1 MPVADSVPRIEDYAM
16 LSNRRSAALV
26 AGGSVD
32 WLCVPRF
39 DSPAVFCRL
48 LADAD
53 GSRWL
58 VAPKDGIIT
67 SRGYRETSF
76 VLDCRWTTPTGRAVT
91 TDLLPVG
98 QWHDRVAL
106 IRSVACTAGSVEVD
120 FELII
125 RFGYGAILP
134 WVRQTRDPTGAEV
147 LYAQAGPDSLTLHG
161 PLPRAEGNS
170 HRARYTL
177 SAGESLVWTLSW
189 QPSYRPIPVGIDAD
203 TAIAETMVDC
213 RSWHADLDVT
223 GPYAE
228 AVTRSMAV
236 LRALTLHETGGIV
249 AAPTTSLP
257 ELVGGERNWDY
268 RYCWLRD
275 SALTISA
282 LVGHGHHRLAEDWR
296 QWLLR
301 AIAGD
306 PDDLQIMYGAA
317 GERELPERELHNLG
331 GYRGSRPVRIG
342 NRAVTQYQADV
353 IGEVMIALA
362 GLRNAGLTEDEFSWS
377 LQVQLLALLEKRVM
391 LPDQGIWEMRGEPHY
406 FTQGRVMMWAAFDA
420 GARAVTSQGLPGPQR
435 RWRELGDRLRSE
447 VLAQARRA
455 GCFVQHDRTDAVDAS
470 LLRIPQ
476 TGFVAYDDPLML
488 ATVARIEDE
497 LVDAHGFVRR
507 YRPTGADGLSGGEG
521 SFLMCS
527 LWLVEQY
534 AVTGRRAEAIALMD
548 KVLAAR
554 SDIGLLAEEYDP
566 IEQTLLG
573 NYPQAFSHLALIRA
587 ADALSNRR

>member
-1 MPVADSVPRIEDYAM
+1 
-16 LSNRRSAALV
+16 
-26 AGGSVD
+26 
-32 WLCVPRF
+32 
-39 DSPAVFCRL
+39 
-48 LADAD
+48 
-53 GSRWL
+53 
-58 VAPKDGIIT
+58 
-67 SRGYRETSF
+67 
-76 VLDCRWTTPTGRAVT
+76 
-91 TDLLPVG
+91 
-98 QWHDRVAL
+98 
-106 IRSVACTAGSVEVD
+106 
-120 FELII
+120 
-125 RFGYGAILP
+125 
-134 WVRQTRDPTGAEV
+134 
-147 LYAQAGPDSLTLHG
+147 
-161 PLPRAEGNS
+161 
-170 HRARYTL
+170 
-177 SAGESLVWTLSW
+177 
-189 QPSYRPIPVGIDAD
+189 
-203 TAIAETMVDC
+203 
-213 RSWHADLDVT
+213 
-223 GPYAE
+223 
-228 AVTRSMAV
+228 
-236 LRALTLHETGGIV
+236 
-249 AAPTTSLP
+249 
-257 ELVGGERNWDY
+257 
-268 RYCWLRD
+268 
-275 SALTISA
+275 
-282 LVGHGHHRLAEDWR
+282 
-296 QWLLR
+296 
-301 AIAGD
+301 
-306 PDDLQIMYGAA
+306 MYGAA

-342 NRAVTQYQADV
+342 NRAVAQYQADV

-420 GARAVTSQGLPGPQR
+420 GARAVTSQGLPGPQH

-476 TGFVAYDDPLML
+476 TGFVAYDNPLML